1 MCGAPL
7 ADHVAIVNP
16 HRVPGALPYMP
27 ESFVSVQNIG
37 TPSDV
42 GAVSASNDMNLML
55 SSPPPVPSP
64 SHNLY
69 PSGAQLVVT
78 HADVSSGPYPHLN
91 TTVDANAANGHFYDH
106 PNAMYSATP
115 DTWAGSDA

>member
-7 ADHVAIVNP
+7 ADHVIVNP
-16 HRVPGALPYMP
+16 HRVSGALPYMP

-37 TPSDV
+37 TPSNV
-42 GAVSASNDMNLML
+42 CAVSASNNVDSVL
-55 SSPPPVPSP
+55 SPPHTIPSP

-69 PSGAQLVVT
+69 PSGTQLVIT
-78 HADVSSGPYPHLN
+78 PADVSSGLYPHLN
-91 TTVDANAANGHFYDH
+91 NTVDDDAANGYFYDH
-106 PNAMYSATP
+106 SNAMYSATP